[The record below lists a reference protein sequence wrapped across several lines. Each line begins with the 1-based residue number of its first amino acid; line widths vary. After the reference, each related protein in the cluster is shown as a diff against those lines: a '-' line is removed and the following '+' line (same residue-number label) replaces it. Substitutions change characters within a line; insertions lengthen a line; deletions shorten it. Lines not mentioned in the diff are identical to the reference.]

1 VLIAV
6 FLISERMKIYTE
18 KMKKKNRKG
27 KREDYN
33 NVYSTSSSDTLVVT
47 AQATTAHTQNK
58 EIKTNKQ
65 KEGEEQVR

>member
-18 KMKKKNRKG
+18 KMKKKNRKE

-47 AQATTAHTQNK
+47 AQATTAYTQNK